1 MEAESEESEPEPE
14 SIPRRRRDKTHD
26 AEGEVYADDTSDEEE
41 MRREV
46 VHAQQRRNELIAE
59 SPSCSQNVACF
70 FMTLRLL
77 TAS

>member
-26 AEGEVYADDTSDEEE
+26 VPGEVYADDTSDEEE

-46 VHAQQRRNELIAE
+46 VHAQQRRHELIAE
-59 SPSCSQNVACF
+59 PLSCSQNVAWF
-70 FMTLRLL
+70 FMTL
-77 TAS
+77 